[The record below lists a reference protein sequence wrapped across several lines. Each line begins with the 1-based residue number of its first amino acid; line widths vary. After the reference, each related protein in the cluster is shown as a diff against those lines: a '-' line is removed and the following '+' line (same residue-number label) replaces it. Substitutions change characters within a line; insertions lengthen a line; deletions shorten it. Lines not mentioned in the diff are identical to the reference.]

1 MIGGC
6 FAQIAMGMARL
17 TSARAEKI
25 SFFMSGSGRGIDA
38 F

>member
-6 FAQIAMGMARL
+6 CAQTAIGMVRL

-25 SFFMSGSGRGIDA
+25 RFFMSGSGRRIDT

>member
-6 FAQIAMGMARL
+6 CAQIAIGMARL

-25 SFFMSGSGRGIDA
+25 SFFMNGSGRGIEA

>member
-6 FAQIAMGMARL
+6 CAQTAIGMARL
-17 TSARAEKI
+17 TSARAGKI
-25 SFFMSGSGRGIDA
+25 SFFMSGSGRGLDA

>member
-6 FAQIAMGMARL
+6 CAQTAIGMARL
-17 TSARAEKI
+17 TSARAKELSI
-25 SFFMSGSGRGIDA
+25 FMSGSGRGIDA